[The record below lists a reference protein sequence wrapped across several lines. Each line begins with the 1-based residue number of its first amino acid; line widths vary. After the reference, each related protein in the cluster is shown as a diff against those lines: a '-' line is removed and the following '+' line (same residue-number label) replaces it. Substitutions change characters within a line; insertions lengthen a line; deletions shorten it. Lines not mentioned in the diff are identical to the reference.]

1 MASGPS
7 IAFSNTIFFQGN
19 NMLQQLLHTII
30 ISCICIV
37 WGLPAYIFLNRKNRE
52 DFFWPEGFGKIISLF
67 FSGLLTLAFL
77 SSWALLFIP
86 LKFNHLLIATGCLS
100 LGLFLYFKKENT
112 LKQVFNFSGSF
123 SKKNIVLLLFAST
136 CIILF
141 LLMGILSP
149 VNGDTHIY
157 HLQIVRWTN
166 EYGVVPGVANLY
178 PRFGLGSN
186 WFSLISL
193 FYIPNFDNQN
203 FTFLNTTTTIWF
215 LLWLLNKWKLH
226 YSADNNNSLHKSFAA
241 FYFLLIAYF
250 LFDWQLFRDAANS
263 TSYDFII
270 TALTIMSISYWAE
283 DIFLKKN
290 NSFSIYFA
298 ILAISIIP
306 FKLSGIFILIPVFFY
321 LLQYKKIT
329 AWVKTAV
336 CGILIITPLLI
347 KNYIV
352 SGYPLYPSIF
362 AFGSPE
368 WQLPVEMTYGMKEL
382 IFNANKFYDYPINF
396 IKQQDITTFS
406 WIPFWIKTIHL
417 SHKIILALVLLSS
430 ILFFYNPIK
439 EISHKKIRILI
450 TAIWLMVIGWFFTAP
465 DPRFA
470 FSILLFLA
478 FFPVCLFLGPYLSN
492 KLYKPVFAL
501 AIFPVLF
508 YMYQKAA
515 VLTKEPELTVHV
527 MDIKKPVFKTE
538 LRNGVE
544 IHITRFSE
552 KKWMNPCFFTP
563 LPCMDETNP
572 FVKPRSSN
580 ISDGFYM
587 NPKPDSSFMK
597 NYNY

>member
-1 MASGPS
+1 
-7 IAFSNTIFFQGN
+7 
-19 NMLQQLLHTII
+19 MLQQLLHTII

-37 WGLPAYIFLNRKNRE
+37 WGLPAYLFFNRQKGGYL
-52 DFFWPEGFGKIISLF
+52 FAQEGFGKIINLF
-67 FSGLLTLAFL
+67 FSGLLTIAFL

-86 LKFNHLLIATGCLS
+86 LRFSYLLIATGLLS
-100 LGLFLYFKKENT
+100 VALLFYFRSKKELKRILYFN
-112 LKQVFNFSGSF
+112 GAF
-123 SKKNIVLLLFAST
+123 SKTNIVLLFFAST

-193 FYIPNFDNQN
+193 FYIPNFNNNN
-203 FTFLNTTTTIWF
+203 FTFLNTTVTIWF
-215 LLWLLNKWKLH
+215 LLWLLKKWQLH
-226 YSADNNNSLHKSFAA
+226 YSADNSSLHRSFAA

-250 LFDWQLFRDAANS
+250 LFDWQLFRDSANS

-270 TALTIMSISYWAE
+270 TALIIMSISYWTE

-290 NSFSIYFA
+290 SSFSLPFTVIT
-298 ILAISIIP
+298 ISIIP
-306 FKLSGIFILIPVFFY
+306 FKLSGIFILIPLFFY
-321 LLQYKKIT
+321 LLQYKKLQVWINAT
-329 AWVKTAV
+329 V

-347 KNYIV
+347 KNYITT
-352 SGYPLYPSIF
+352 GYPLYPSLFSID
-362 AFGSPE
+362 SPE
-368 WQLPVEMTYGMKEL
+368 WQLPAEMTRGMREL
-382 IFNANKFYDYPINF
+382 IFNANKFYDYPIGF
-396 IKQQDITTFS
+396 IKQQEINAFN

-417 SHKIILALVLLSS
+417 THKIILALVLLSS
-430 ILFFYNPIK
+430 VLFFYSPVK
-439 EISHKKIRILI
+439 DVSHRKIRTLIL
-450 TAIWLMVIGWFFTAP
+450 AIWLMIAGWFFTAP

-470 FSILLFLA
+470 FGLILFLG
-478 FFPVCLFLGPYLSN
+478 FFPACLFLRPYLNN
-492 KLYKPVFAL
+492 KLYKLAFAL

-508 YMYQKAA
+508 YMFQKGTAIA
-515 VLTKEPELTVHV
+515 KEPELMLHV
-527 MDIKKPVFKTE
+527 MDIKKPVYKTE
-538 LRNGVE
+538 MRNGVD

-572 FVKPRSSN
+572 FVKPRLNN

-597 NYNY
+597 DYNY